1 VRDIVLYL
9 VTVLIWGSTWF
20 AITFQLGTVPIEWS
34 LVYRFALAAVLLW
47 AFCLVTKR
55 PLKFPKAAH
64 ARFFG
69 LGVFLFSLNYFLIYE
84 GTRHVPSGLVAV
96 LFSLLPLLNILNGMV
111 FLKRPGNRA
120 VAMVSLIGLV
130 GVGFIFW
137 PELEGFSLQDATLLG
152 VVLVL
157 LGAYSAS
164 LGNTIASAD
173 ALRNISVIQTTAWG
187 MLYGTVFLTTFALF
201 NGNAPVFDDSF
212 AYVSSLLYLSI
223 FGTIVAFVCY
233 FLLIKR
239 ITVERASYI
248 TIAFPLVAL
257 TISTFF
263 EDYQWSLA
271 AAIGMVLVLGGNY
284 YILRTR
290 QKKIERRPA

>member
-1 VRDIVLYL
+1 MRDIVLYL

-34 LVYRFALAAVLLW
+34 LVYRFALALVLLL
-47 AFCLVTKR
+47 AFCLLTKR

-64 ARFFG
+64 TRFFG

-120 VAMVSLIGLV
+120 VALVSLIGLV

-152 VVLVL
+152 VVFVL

-164 LGNTIASAD
+164 LGNTLASVD
-173 ALRNISVIQTTAWG
+173 ALKNISVIQTTAWG
-187 MLYGTVFLTTFALF
+187 MLYGTVFLTAFALF

-223 FGTIVAFVCY
+223 FGTIVAFICY

-271 AAIGMVLVLGGNY
+271 AALGMGLVLGGNY

-290 QKKIERRPA
+290 QKKVERRPA